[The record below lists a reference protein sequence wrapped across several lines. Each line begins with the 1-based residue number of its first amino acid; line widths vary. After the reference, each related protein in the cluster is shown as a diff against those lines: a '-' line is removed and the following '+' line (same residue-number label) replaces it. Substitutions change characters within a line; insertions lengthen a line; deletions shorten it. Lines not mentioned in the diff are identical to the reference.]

1 MARKS
6 RWSPKLGT
14 DIGVASLTLPAN
26 SPEYSVAIYARLS
39 VRDSGRDEND
49 TMENQL
55 SLLKNYVMQQSDL
68 RLKDLYIDNGWT
80 GTNFARPEF
89 QRLLRDIYDGK
100 INCVVVKDLSR
111 LGRNHLE
118 TAYYLQEV
126 FAKQHIRFV
135 AVNDGYDSLTS
146 PPDSIEIIA
155 KNIINDYYS
164 KDLSRKV
171 SASLDLK
178 RSQGVHSWGLAPYGY
193 IRTAESPD
201 RLQIDP
207 ETAAYVRLIF
217 HWGMEGIPFAQI
229 AARLTDL
236 KAPTPKHLMLSRR
249 KKNAHTGGTDS
260 WCICTVKQILLNQ
273 TYAGDFVYQKGYFR
287 KYDAAHGH
295 KIPEDEWLVIPDAH
309 PAYIDRDDFLS
320 LKERILTVSRARSQ
334 QWKDQQPIREQYP
347 DLFKGI
353 IYCGVCGRHMPFRRC
368 NTGSVYTAY
377 NCRGKRNPRHAEHRS
392 ITINAALLNEI
403 VLTQINLQVQCAIDT
418 KKLLEKISE
427 ENLDARF
434 KAEQHKHISILRKKL
449 GEIKTARTRTFE
461 GLSDG
466 QIIEDEYRQRMDILA
481 GEQLKLTK
489 ALSTAEA
496 MCETVDTHLSPQ
508 NQWLRTFAEKGAV
521 DELTT
526 ELVSCMIQRI
536 DVLED
541 KRVHITFNY
550 SDCMK
555 AFMTGLEAIRNTDSG
570 VS

>member
-39 VRDSGRDEND
+39 VRDSGRGETD

-55 SLLKNYVMQQSDL
+55 RLLKDYVMQQPDL
-68 RLKDLYIDNGWT
+68 TLHDLYIDNGWT
-80 GTNFARPEF
+80 GTNFARPDF
-89 QRLLRDIYDGK
+89 QRLLRDIYAGK
-100 INCVVVKDLSR
+100 INCVIVKDLSR

-126 FAKQHIRFV
+126 FVKQHIRFIS
-135 AVNDGYDSLTS
+135 VNDGYDSLTS
-146 PPDSIEIIA
+146 PPDSIEIMV

-164 KDLSRKV
+164 KDISRKV

-178 RSQGVHSWGLAPYGY
+178 RSQGVHSWGHAPYGY

-201 RLQIDP
+201 RLQIDQ

-217 HWGMEGIPFAQI
+217 HWGMEEIPFTQI

-236 KAPTPKHLMLSRR
+236 NAPTPKHLMLSRR
-249 KKNAHTGGTDS
+249 KKNTHTGESDS
-260 WCICTVKQILLNQ
+260 WCISTVKQILLNQ

-287 KYDAAHGH
+287 KFDAAHGH
-295 KIPEDEWLVIPDAH
+295 KIPEGEWLVIPDAH
-309 PAYIDRDDFLS
+309 PAYIDREDFFM
-320 LKERILTVSRARSQ
+320 LKKRILALGRERSQ
-334 QWKDQQPIREQYP
+334 QWEDTQHIREQYP
-347 DLFKGI
+347 ALFQGM
-353 IYCGVCGRHMPFRRC
+353 IYCRICGRHMSFRRC
-368 NTGSVYTAY
+368 IRGSVYTAY
-377 NCRGKRNPRHAEHRS
+377 SCRGKRKPHHAEHRS
-392 ITINAALLNEI
+392 ITINAVVLNEI
-403 VLTQINLQVQCAIDT
+403 VLTQINMQIQCAVDA
-418 KKLLEKISE
+418 KKLLAKISE
-427 ENLDARF
+427 ENLDIMF
-434 KAEQHKHISILRKKL
+434 KEKQHKQISILRKKM
-449 GEIKTARTRTFE
+449 GEIKTSRTRAFE
-461 GLSDG
+461 ELAGGL
-466 QIIEDEYRQRMDILA
+466 IIEDEYRQRMDILA
-481 GEQLKLTK
+481 GEQLEITK
-489 ALSTAEA
+489 QLSNAEA
-496 MCETVDTHLSPQ
+496 MCEMVDTHLSPE

>member
-68 RLKDLYIDNGWT
+68 TLRDLYIDNGWS
-80 GTNFARPEF
+80 GTNFARPDF
-89 QRLLRDIYDGK
+89 QRLLRDIYAGK
-100 INCVVVKDLSR
+100 INCVIVKDLSR

-146 PPDSIEIIA
+146 PPDSIEIMV

-164 KDLSRKV
+164 KDISRKV

-201 RLQIDP
+201 RLQIDL

-217 HWGMEGIPFAQI
+217 HWGMEEIPFTQI
-229 AARLTDL
+229 AARLTAL
-236 KAPTPKHLMLSRR
+236 KAPTPKHLMLSHR
-249 KKNAHTGGTDS
+249 KKGTHVGRADS
-260 WCICTVKQILLNQ
+260 WCISTVKQMLLNQ

-309 PAYIDRDDFLS
+309 PAYIDREDFFA
-320 LKERILTVSRARSQ
+320 LKKRISALGRERSQ
-334 QWKDQQPIREQYP
+334 QRKDRQPVREQYP
-347 DLFKGI
+347 ALFKGI
-353 IYCGVCGRHMPFRRC
+353 IYCGVCGRRMSFRRC
-368 NTGSVYTAY
+368 TTGSVYTAY
-377 NCRGKRNPRHAEHRS
+377 KCQGEGNGHREKHRS
-392 ITINAALLNEI
+392 ITINAAVLIEI
-403 VLTQINLQVQCAIDT
+403 VLTQINMQIQCAVDA
-418 KKLLEKISE
+418 KQLLAKISA
-427 ENLDARF
+427 ENLDVRF
-434 KAEQHKHISILRKKL
+434 REKQHKQISILRKKM
-449 GEIKTARTRTFE
+449 GEIKTSRTRAFE
-461 GLSDG
+461 DLACGEID
-466 QIIEDEYRQRMDILA
+466 EDDYRQKMDILA
-481 GEQLKLTK
+481 REQLEITK
-489 ALSTAEA
+489 QLSNAEA
-496 MCETVDTHLSPQ
+496 MCEMVDTHLSPE

-555 AFMTGLEAIRNTDSG
+555 AFMTGLEAICDDDTG

>member
-6 RWSPKLGT
+6 RWSPKVGS
-14 DIGVASLTLPAN
+14 DIHVISSNLPEN
-26 SPEYSVAIYARLS
+26 RPEFSTAIYARLS

-55 SLLKNYVMQQSDL
+55 RLLKDYVMHQPDL
-68 RLKDLYIDNGWT
+68 TLCDLYIDNGWS
-80 GTNFARPEF
+80 GTNFVRPDF
-89 QRLLRDIYDGK
+89 QRLLRDIYAGK

-164 KDLSRKV
+164 KDISRKV

-178 RSQGVHSWGLAPYGY
+178 RSQGVHSWGRAPYGY

-217 HWGMEGIPFAQI
+217 HWGLEGIPFAQI
-229 AARLTDL
+229 AARLAEMQ
-236 KAPTPKHLMLSRR
+236 APTHRQLSHRR
-249 KKNAHTGGTDS
+249 QKKQTQTSPGPWS
-260 WCICTVKQILLNQ
+260 SSSVKQILLNQ
-273 TYAGDFVYQKGYFR
+273 TYAGDFVYQKSYFR

-295 KIPEDEWLVIPDAH
+295 RIPEEEWSVILDAH
-309 PAYIDRDDFLS
+309 PAYIDRDDFFA
-320 LKERILTVSRARSQ
+320 LKERILAVRQDRSQ
-334 QWKDQQPIREQYP
+334 QLKDRQPIREQYP
-347 DLFKGI
+347 ALFKGI
-353 IYCGVCGRHMPFRRC
+353 IYCGVCGRHMSFRRC
-368 NTGSVYTAY
+368 TTGTVYTAY
-377 NCRGKRNPRHAEHRS
+377 TCHGYGNGRHEKHRS
-392 ITINAALLNEI
+392 ITINAVVLNEI
-403 VLTQINLQVQCAIDT
+403 ILAQINMQIQCAVDA
-418 KKLLEKISE
+418 KRLLAKFSAQ
-427 ENLDARF
+427 NSDARF
-434 KAEQHKHISILRKKL
+434 KEKQHQAISMLRKSL
-449 GEIKTARTRTFE
+449 AEIKVARTRVFE
-461 GLSDG
+461 ELACGEID
-466 QIIEDEYRQRMDILA
+466 EDEYRQRMDILA
-481 GEQLKLTK
+481 GEQLEFTK
-489 ALSTAEA
+489 QLSTAEA
-496 MCETVDTHLSPQ
+496 MREIVDTHLSPE
-508 NQWLRTFAEKGAV
+508 NQWLRTFTEKGTV

-550 SDCMK
+550 GDCMK
-555 AFMTGLEAIRNTDSG
+555 AFMAGLEAIRDADSG

>member
-14 DIGVASLTLPAN
+14 DISVVSPTLPADC
-26 SPEYSVAIYARLS
+26 PEYSVAIYARLS

-55 SLLKNYVMQQSDL
+55 SLLKHYVMQQNNL
-68 RLKDLYIDNGWT
+68 ILTDLYIDNGWT

-100 INCVVVKDLSR
+100 INCVIVKDLSR

-126 FAKQHIRFV
+126 FVTQHIRFIS
-135 AVNDGYDSLTS
+135 VNDGYDSLTS

-164 KDLSRKV
+164 KDISRKV

-178 RSQGVHSWGLAPYGY
+178 RSQGAHSWGLAPYGY

-249 KKNAHTGGTDS
+249 KKSTHTGGADS
-260 WCICTVKQILLNQ
+260 WCICTIKQILLNQ

-309 PAYIDRDDFLS
+309 PAYIDREDFFA
-320 LKERILTVSRARSQ
+320 LKKRILALGRERSQ
-334 QWKDQQPIREQYP
+334 QWEDTQHIREQYP
-347 DLFKGI
+347 ALFQGV
-353 IYCGVCGRHMPFRRC
+353 IYCRICGRHMSFRRC
-368 NTGSVYTAY
+368 IRGSVYTAY
-377 NCRGKRNPRHAEHRS
+377 NCRGKRHPRHAEHRS
-392 ITINAALLNEI
+392 ITINAVFLNEI
-403 VLTQINLQVQCAIDT
+403 VLTQINLQAQCAVDA
-418 KKLLEKISE
+418 KKLLEKIFE
-427 ENLDARF
+427 ENLDVRF
-434 KAEQHKHISILRKKL
+434 KEEQHKQISILRKKM
-449 GEIKTARTRTFE
+449 GEIKTARTRAFE
-461 GLSDG
+461 ELADG
-466 QIIEDEYRQRMDILA
+466 QIIEDAYRQRMDILA
-481 GEQLKLTK
+481 EKQLKLTK

-496 MCETVDTHLSPQ
+496 MCEMVDTHLSPE
-508 NQWLRTFAEKGAV
+508 NQWLRTFAEKGTV
-521 DELTT
+521 NELTT
-526 ELVSCMIQRI
+526 ELISCMIQRI

-541 KRVHITFNY
+541 KQVHITFNY
-550 SDCMK
+550 ADCMK
-555 AFMTGLEAIRNTDSG
+555 SFMTSLDIIRDTDTGIS
-570 VS
+570 